1 MPVETSNVPGRAE
14 PAGNM
19 HVGVA
24 TGSRTVYLA
33 GQVSEDAAGATVAV
47 GDLAGQTEQA
57 LLNVA
62 GALES
67 VGASFDDIAKVTIYV
82 VDWEPSKME
91 AIGAGAAAAAGKLG
105 VNPVKPATL
114 IGVSALFE
122 PAYLIEIDAT
132 AVLA

>member
-1 MPVETSNVPGRAE
+1 MPVELSNVPGRAE
-14 PAGNM
+14 PQGFV

-33 GQVSEDAAGATVAV
+33 GQTSENAEGEIVAK

-57 LLNVA
+57 FLNVA

-67 VGASFDDIAKVTIYV
+67 AGATFDDVAKITIYV
-82 VDWEPSKME
+82 VGWEQSKLE
-91 AIGAGAAAAAGKLG
+91 AINAGAGAAAAKLG
-105 VNPVKPATL
+105 VVPLKPATL
-114 IGVSALFE
+114 IGVGALFD
-122 PAYLIEIDAT
+122 PDHLIEIDAT

>member
-1 MPVETSNVPGRAE
+1 MPVELSNVPGRAE
-14 PAGNM
+14 PDTFV

-33 GQVSEDAAGATVAV
+33 GQVSQDAEGATVAK

-67 VGASFDDIAKVTIYV
+67 VGASFEDVVKVTLYV
-82 VDWEPSKME
+82 VDWEPSKIE
-91 AIGAGAAAAAGKLG
+91 AIGAGAGAAAARLG
-105 VNPVKPATL
+105 INPVKPSTL
-114 IGVSALFE
+114 IGVDALFD
-122 PAYLIEIDAT
+122 PDYLIEIDAT

>member
-1 MPVETSNVPGRAE
+1 MSVELSNVPGRVE
-14 PAGNM
+14 PEGYV

-24 TGSRTVYLA
+24 SGGRTVYLA
-33 GQVSEDAAGATVAV
+33 GQVSQDAAGATVAA

-57 LLNVA
+57 LVNVA

-67 VGASFDDIAKVTIYV
+67 VGASLDDVAKVTFYV

-91 AIGAGAAAAAGKLG
+91 AIGAGLGAAAAKLG

-114 IGVSALFE
+114 IGVTALFE
-122 PAYLIEIDAT
+122 PGLLVEIDAT
-132 AVLA
+132 AVLS

>member
-1 MPVETSNVPGRAE
+1 MSVELSNVPGRVE
-14 PAGNM
+14 PEGYV

-33 GQVSEDAAGATVAV
+33 GQVSQDADGATVAK

-62 GALES
+62 SALDS
-67 VGASFDDIAKVTIYV
+67 VGASFDDVAKLAIYV

-91 AIGAGAAAAAGKLG
+91 GLVAGIGAAAEQLG
-105 VNPVKPATL
+105 VDPIKPATL
-114 IGVSALFE
+114 IGVAALFE
-122 PAYLIEIDAT
+122 ADYLIEIEAT